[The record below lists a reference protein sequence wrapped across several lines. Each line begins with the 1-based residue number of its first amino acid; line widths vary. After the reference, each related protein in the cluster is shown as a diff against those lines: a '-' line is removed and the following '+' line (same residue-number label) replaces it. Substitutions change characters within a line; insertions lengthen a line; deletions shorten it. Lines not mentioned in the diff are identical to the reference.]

1 MCTKINLSHRDSHH
15 ATFSRRESR
24 VLFFSLPFAKAFLCN
39 QHSALVLQREV
50 ATYVGK
56 FHLITCVCSGV
67 LSCMIYS
74 FWPAGEQ
81 RSTSKSKAL
90 FALCCWA
97 LSLLLQVPGSYSTP
111 TSFCP
116 PMNWKISRFLAP
128 LHLDIRVESH
138 FVEAEWKH
146 PLQSAEDKQ
155 TVFQLGHSAK
165 PARYLTNYSVHR
177 CFFQVMRINGHFSVY
192 PIQVWQIYPFRK
204 YNY

>member
-1 MCTKINLSHRDSHH
+1 MCTKINLSHRDGECITPHSAAENH
-15 ATFSRRESR
+15 
-24 VLFFSLPFAKAFLCN
+24 VCFFSLLFAKAFLCN
-39 QHSALVLQREV
+39 QHSTLVVQREV

-67 LSCMIYS
+67 LSGMIYN

-116 PMNWKISRFLAP
+116 PMNWKTSRFLAP
-128 LHLDIRVESH
+128 LHLNTRVTFFRGRVKASTSIRRE
-138 FVEAEWKH
+138 
-146 PLQSAEDKQ
+146 
-155 TVFQLGHSAK
+155 
-165 PARYLTNYSVHR
+165 
-177 CFFQVMRINGHFSVY
+177 
-192 PIQVWQIYPFRK
+192 
-204 YNY
+204 